1 MAGEARYLWG
11 NTKVDYV
18 SFKPRATAPEGKAGR
33 MYFDSTYGFKF
44 CADGTSYLMVRDVL
58 HN

>member
-1 MAGEARYLWG
+1 MAGNARYLWG
-11 NTKVDYV
+11 DTKVDFL
-18 SFKPRATAPEGKAGR
+18 SFKGRSTTPPAKAGR

-44 CADGTSYLMVRDVL
+44 CADGTSYLMIRDVL

>member
-1 MAGEARYLWG
+1 MSGEARYLWG
-11 NTKVDYV
+11 DTKVDYV
-18 SFKPRATAPEGKAGR
+18 SFKPRSTAPGIKSGR

-44 CADGTSYLMVRDVL
+44 CNDGTCYTMIRDVL